1 MTHPVRESQG
11 NPAKEPHTDASASAP
26 VPPSKE
32 GEVTREGTVEVIE
45 RIESL
50 TLEDF
55 ATDFSKLSIPDKEGP
70 LSDGE
75 MKVAVDAFLS
85 SLERN

>member
-1 MTHPVRESQG
+1 M
-11 NPAKEPHTDASASAP
+11 SAP
-26 VPPSKE
+26 GEATGSHESSAAPPRPKKKDE
-32 GEVTREGTVEVIE
+32 VIREVTVKDIE

-55 ATDFSKLSIPDKEGP
+55 ATDFSRVPIPDKEGP

-75 MKVAVDAFLS
+75 IRIAADAFLKT
-85 SLERN
+85 LERERV